1 VSETGLQL
9 SDVSVTGVQSSD
21 VSDCAV
27 QVSAVSDTAPQP
39 KPIIVPTEPDAST
52 PIIAID
58 KAFVTLSIEEVA
70 EFPDMAMKVITSA
83 PIVPTEP
90 VATFPVIDFDLVP
103 TTEPAD
109 RVD

>member
-1 VSETGLQL
+1 MTGVHVSE
-9 SDVSVTGVQSSD
+9 

-27 QVSAVSDTAPQP
+27 HVSGVSGTAPQP
-39 KPIIVPTEPDAST
+39 KPIIVPTDPDAST

-58 KAFVTLSIEEVA
+58 TAFVTLPIEAVA

-109 RVD
+109 KVDWFPVRP

>member
-1 VSETGLQL
+1 
-9 SDVSVTGVQSSD
+9 
-21 VSDCAV
+21 
-27 QVSAVSDTAPQP
+27 
-39 KPIIVPTEPDAST
+39 VPTEPDAST

-58 KAFVTLSIEEVA
+58 KAFVTLSTEAVA

-109 RVD
+109 KVDWFPVRP